1 MPFAASKPTRIL
13 AALGLLILLAA
24 CSDLPHEETCL
35 RVLEALAGS
44 ADAYKVLAVEH
55 DPEALSGVVVRFQR
69 RAAFTSARAESRLR
83 CLFTG
88 SARAELRRSLVG
100 VELDGQALS
109 RVKLILLHRWLR
121 QPAPPELLHEEA
133 PRHPWPLG
141 LHVAY
146 LAQQVLNGLV
156 IGSVIALVA
165 VGYTLVYG
173 ITRHV
178 QFAYGEL
185 LTIGAVTTVVSY
197 GLLAM
202 AGWGNF
208 ATMLALALPAVVL
221 LAALQGWSI
230 ERAVFRRLHHSGT
243 QSPLIAAVGLSIF
256 LQEFVRLSQGAR
268 SRWMPSLLPGKAE
281 LFTAGGF
288 AVSLTYTQIMIVLLA
303 VALSLGQG
311 WVLAATPQGRA
322 YRAAAQDPLMA
333 AMLGIDVNRV
343 VALTY
348 AAGAALAAVAG
359 AAIVLHYGQAGSLL
373 GVLFGFKALTAAVL
387 GGIGSFAGALVGGIA
402 IGLAESL
409 WAAYLGGDFRDAAV
423 FAILVLVLVFKPAG
437 LFGPDDPFT
446 PAAGG
451 PARGSAVPWRP
462 TAPFRS

>member
-1 MPFAASKPTRIL
+1 ML
-13 AALGLLILLAA
+13 AALGVAMVLAA

-35 RVLEALAGS
+35 HVLEALAGP

-55 DPEALSGVVVRFQR
+55 DPEALGGVVVRFQR
-69 RAAFTSARAESRLR
+69 RAAFPSTRNEARLR

-88 SARAELRRSLVG
+88 SARMELRRSLVG
-100 VELDGQALS
+100 VELDGAALS

-121 QPAPPELLHEEA
+121 HPVPPELLDEPE
-133 PRHPWPLG
+133 PLRPWPLG

-146 LAQQVLNGLV
+146 LVQQVLNGLV
-156 IGSVIALVA
+156 VGSVIALVA

-185 LTIGAVTTVVSY
+185 LTIGAVTTAISY

-202 AGWGNF
+202 AGWGNL
-208 ATMLALALPAVVL
+208 AAMLALALPAVVL
-221 LAALQGWSI
+221 LAALNGWSI
-230 ERAVFRRLHHSGT
+230 ERAIFRRLHHAGT
-243 QSPLIAAVGLSIF
+243 QAPLIAAVGLSIF
-256 LQEFVRLSQGAR
+256 LQEFVRLSQSAR
-268 SRWMPSLLPGKAE
+268 SRWMPSLLPGKVE
-281 LFTAGGF
+281 LFAAGGF
-288 AVSLTYTQIMIVLLA
+288 SVSLTYTQIMIVLLA
-303 VALSLGQG
+303 SALSLAQG

-322 YRAAAQDPLMA
+322 YRAASQDPLMA

-359 AAIVLHYGQAGSLL
+359 AAIVLHYGQAGAML
-373 GVLFGFKALTAAVL
+373 GVLFGFKALTAAML
-387 GGIGSFAGALVGGIA
+387 GGIGSYAGALVGGIA
-402 IGLAESL
+402 IGLIESL

-423 FAILVLVLVFKPAG
+423 FAILVLVLVFRPAG
-437 LFGPDDPFT
+437 LFGLDDPFT

-451 PARGSAVPWRP
+451 SARGSALPWRP